1 MKDYMYKIVYTKIER
16 KLYIIIQYS
25 FINILLKKK
34 EKYIYLGKFSNL
46 SRIFNELFWFIYDL
60 YIWYYII
67 IILNEV
73 VLTQ

>member
-34 EKYIYLGKFSNL
+34 GKIYLFWKFSNL
-46 SRIFNELFWFIYDL
+46 SRIFNELF
-60 YIWYYII
+60 
-67 IILNEV
+67 
-73 VLTQ
+73 

>member
-34 EKYIYLGKFSNL
+34 EKYIYLRKFSNL